1 MGAWGLKLDEL
12 TQHPQMTKF
21 CKTNFSNRALKA
33 PSKMINRFFATKPRI
48 NHNNFNLIKNLV
60 SSIWFQ
66 GHGPDKTVVCNLLQ
80 GCLFGELAILYNCRR
95 TATITSKTKVTLW
108 SLERTIF
115 QTVVKSAGKNKD
127 QERFETLQSV
137 KDLKQL
143 SEEKLRKIADCLEE
157 ETFEDNQCIIK
168 QVLKIIFKAL
178 EFDDNY

>member
-1 MGAWGLKLDEL
+1 M
-12 TQHPQMTKF
+12 
-21 CKTNFSNRALKA
+21 
-33 PSKMINRFFATKPRI
+33 
-48 NHNNFNLIKNLV
+48 
-60 SSIWFQ
+60 
-66 GHGPDKTVVCNLLQ
+66 CNLLQ

-95 TATITSKTKVTLW
+95 TATIMSKTKVTLW

-168 QVLKIIFKAL
+168 QV
-178 EFDDNY
+178 